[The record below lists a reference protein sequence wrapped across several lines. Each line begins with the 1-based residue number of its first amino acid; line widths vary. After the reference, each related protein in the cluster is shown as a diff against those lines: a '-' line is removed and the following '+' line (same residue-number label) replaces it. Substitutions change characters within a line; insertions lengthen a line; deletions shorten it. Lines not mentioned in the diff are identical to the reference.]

1 MISKLKDII
10 QGKASLSSPS
20 RSSKWPKVRKKH
32 LEKNPCCAVCGAT
45 AKLNVHHIKP
55 YHLFPELELEESNLI
70 TLCECGKGG
79 VNCHLFIGHLGNYK
93 KINPDSVKDAA
104 TWFLKLKGL

>member
-1 MISKLKDII
+1 MLSKIKDII

-32 LEKNPCCAVCGAT
+32 LEKNPCCALCGAT
-45 AKLNVHHIKP
+45 SKLNVHHIKP

-70 TLCECGKGG
+70 TLCENKKKGI
-79 VNCHLFIGHLGNYK
+79 NCHLFIGHLGNYK
-93 KINPDSVKDAA
+93 NINPCSVQDAA
-104 TWFLKLKGL
+104 TWNSKLKN